1 MFKFV
6 EEAFDEVTIAI
17 EERAEGR
24 DAFSVGHWLDACPCA
39 PRCQGISHGI
49 AIVGTV
55 GQQNAAFAEAIE
67 HIIGRSPV
75 MGLSFGQLQP
85 DR

>member
-1 MFKFV
+1 MFEFA
-6 EEAFDEVTIAI
+6 EEAFDEVAIAI
-17 EERAEGR
+17 EERTEGR
-24 DAFSVGHWLDACPCA
+24 DTFSVGHWLDACPCA
-39 PRCQGISHGI
+39 ARCQGISHGV

-55 GQQNAAFAEAIE
+55 GQQDAAFARAIE
-67 HIIGRSPV
+67 HIVGRSSV